1 MNSVDQLLLGLQVW
15 SLGGDQPENGNL
27 VSWNL
32 LQGLKGSGTRVVVFE
47 QEPLGADPSKDLFG
61 EKIIASLQQPPAA
74 LIAPSEMKAE
84 SDVRVIAYHGVVHL
98 DTRLKPSISAPPLGL
113 IEGFGLRI

>member
-1 MNSVDQLLLGLQVW
+1 MNSVDQLLSGLQVW

-32 LQGLKGSGTRVVVFE
+32 LQGLKGSRTRVVVFE
-47 QEPLGADPSKDLFG
+47 QEPLSADPAEDLFG
-61 EKIIASLQQPPAA
+61 DKVIAPLQQPPAT

-84 SDVRVIAYHGVVHL
+84 SDVRAIAYHGVVHF
-98 DTRLKPSISAPPLGL
+98 DTGLEPSISAPSLGL
-113 IEGFGLRI
+113 IEGLGFWI